1 MQQNQNTVIIITGPT
16 ASGKTFLSLQL
27 AAHFNTSIISSDS
40 RQCFK
45 ELDIGVA
52 KPTAAELSAT
62 HHYFINSH
70 SIQEEV
76 NAQMF
81 EQYAL
86 NAADE
91 IFKQNN
97 IAIMVGGTGLYI
109 KAFCEGLDDIPFIDE
124 VIRKNIIKQY
134 ELNGLLWL
142 QNEVQQKDAAFWEI
156 AEQQNPQRLMR
167 ALEVM
172 MSTGK
177 SIQSFRTN
185 KKTERPFKIFKVG
198 TDISKEQLFANINQR
213 TDEMIAM
220 GLVDEV
226 KSLIPFKHLNAL
238 QTVGYSELFNYFD
251 GKIYLRDAVE
261 EIKIHTRQY
270 AKRQLTWFKKD
281 TEIVWVKP
289 SRSAAIVMEI
299 LKKEINK

>member
-1 MQQNQNTVIIITGPT
+1 
-16 ASGKTFLSLQL
+16 
-27 AAHFNTSIISSDS
+27 
-40 RQCFK
+40 
-45 ELDIGVA
+45 
-52 KPTAAELSAT
+52 
-62 HHYFINSH
+62 
-70 SIQEEV
+70 
-76 NAQMF
+76 
-81 EQYAL
+81 
-86 NAADE
+86 
-91 IFKQNN
+91 
-97 IAIMVGGTGLYI
+97 MVGGTGLYI
-109 KAFCEGLDDIPFIDE
+109 KAFCEGLDDIPSSDE
-124 VIRKNIIKQY
+124 VIRKNIIEQY
-134 ELNGLLWL
+134 ELNGLQWL
-142 QNEVQQKDAAFWEI
+142 QNEVKEKDPAFWNI

-167 ALEVM
+167 ALEVVL
-172 MSTGK
+172 STGK

>member
-1 MQQNQNTVIIITGPT
+1 MQQNQNTVLIITGPT

-226 KSLIPFKHLNAL
+226 KNLIPFKHLNAL
-238 QTVGYSELFNYFD
+238 QTVGYSEIFNYFD
-251 GKIYLRDAVE
+251 GKISLSNAVE

-270 AKRQLTWFKKD
+270 AKRQMTWFKKD
-281 TEIVWVKP
+281 KEIVWVKQDELLN
-289 SRSAAIVMEI
+289 M
-299 LKKEINK
+299 LKN